1 MVLSVLHPYVTTL
14 INKSTRLCSWSFDLL
29 KAIIA
34 PPMCASCKI
43 FLRNRTVFCVPC
55 SALIRPIVSC
65 TMIVTATHSVPVF
78 AISAYKDPI
87 KSLIL
92 AKGAQN
98 VVAARQMGLLL
109 WQMTDLKTQNFD
121 YIVPVPLHWWRYAQR
136 SYNQAAEIA
145 YGISTQAHI
154 PVLHALKRTR
164 ATVRQSELSYD
175 ARAENVQHAFAV
187 NPKMYAKLRGAR
199 ILLVDDLMTTGATL
213 KVCARQL
220 LRHKPASIVVGVA
233 SRVT

>member
-1 MVLSVLHPYVTTL
+1 
-14 INKSTRLCSWSFDLL
+14 
-29 KAIIA
+29 
-34 PPMCASCKI
+34 
-43 FLRNRTVFCVPC
+43 
-55 SALIRPIVSC
+55 
-65 TMIVTATHSVPVF
+65 MIVTATHSVPVF
-78 AISAYKDPI
+78 AISAYRDPI

-109 WQMTDLKTQNFD
+109 WQMTDLKHQHFD